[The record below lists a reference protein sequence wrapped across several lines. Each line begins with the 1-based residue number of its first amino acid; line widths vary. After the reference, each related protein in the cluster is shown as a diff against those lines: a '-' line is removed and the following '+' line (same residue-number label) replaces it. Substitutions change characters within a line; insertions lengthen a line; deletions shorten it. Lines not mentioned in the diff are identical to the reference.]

1 MQDLSRSFYT
11 LAFVFLILGLIL
23 NLYPN
28 LPRIPGDININKPG
42 IKIYIPVV
50 SSIIVSILLTFL
62 LNSLR
67 K

>member
-1 MQDLSRSFYT
+1 MQELSKAFYI
-11 LAFVFLILGLIL
+11 LAFVFLILGLIT

-28 LPRIPGDININKPG
+28 LPKIPGDINIDRPG
-42 IKIYIPVV
+42 LKIYIPVA
-50 SSIIVSILLTFL
+50 SSIIISILLTFL

>member
-1 MQDLSRSFYT
+1 MNAFYT
-11 LAFVFLILGLIL
+11 LAFVFLIMGLVF

-28 LPRIPGDININKPG
+28 LPKIPGDINIDRPG
-42 IKIYIPVV
+42 LKIYIPVV
-50 SSIIVSILLTFL
+50 SSIIAAIFLTLL